1 MPSANLELVRS
12 IYAAWGSGD
21 LALDRFDPEI
31 SMVEADA
38 LPGGGA
44 SARGLDAV
52 RHYIESFATYWD
64 EIRIEPQEYIEVG
77 DHVVVVARLAGRGK
91 KSGVE
96 VSRVWAYVW
105 TLRENKA
112 LRMEGYASRDEALQ
126 AAQIRSPRQTD

>member
-1 MPSANLELVRS
+1 VASANVELVRS
-12 IYAAWGSGD
+12 IYEDWLRGD
-21 LALDRFDPEI
+21 LAIDRFDPEI
-31 SMVEADA
+31 SMIESDA

-44 SARGLDAV
+44 SAHGLDAV

-64 EIRIEPQEYIEVG
+64 EIRIEPQEYLEVG
-77 DHVVVVARLAGRGK
+77 PQVVVVARLVGRGR

-126 AAQIRSPRQTD
+126 AAGSGA